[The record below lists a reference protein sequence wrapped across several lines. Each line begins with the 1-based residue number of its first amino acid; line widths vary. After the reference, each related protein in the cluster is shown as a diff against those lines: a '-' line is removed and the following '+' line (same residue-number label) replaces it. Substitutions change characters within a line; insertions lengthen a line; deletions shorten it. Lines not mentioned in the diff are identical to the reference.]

1 MKTLLKLLWSLL
13 ILSWLTTSATFA
25 LSTIAEKEA
34 IYWDLVLEQANLTYL
49 PPTWFQPTTLENA
62 SEDAS
67 YWINQVL
74 PYEQYRYEDKYLV
87 IPQLGMITPIV
98 EIPKW
103 SADFTDMVNWWEIW
117 INKYLNGWIIEYAN
131 SVEPGRR
138 GKRVDFGHSNFF
150 SDKEWDFKSIF
161 GNLMRVD
168 VNDQF
173 RYFVRNASG
182 EYDLFK
188 YVVTESY
195 NTDPY
200 SGVWALSRDGG
211 GADALVFGCTYWLA
225 GRWMLQW
232 TYLGDPIWAPFD
244 PYEWLDSYLR
254 ARIDTAV
261 TKIGR
266 LQPDSK
272 KYAIVQSIK
281 LLNKIR
287 DQFWLWTV
295 SEVEDYKTLS
305 EKELIVQ
312 YIEDELVRI
321 YPG

>member
-1 MKTLLKLLWSLL
+1 MKILLKSCWALLLFLFFAS
-13 ILSWLTTSATFA
+13 SNGFA

-34 IYWDLVLEQANLTYL
+34 IYWDLVLEQANLTYA
-49 PPTWFQPTTLENA
+49 PPTRFQPTSLANA

-87 IPQLGMITPIV
+87 IPQLWLVTPIV

-103 SADFTDMVNWWEIW
+103 TTDFTTMVNGWEID

-150 SDKEWDFKSIF
+150 TNKEWDFKSIF
-161 GNLMRVD
+161 GSLMRVD

-173 RYFVRNASG
+173 RYFQRNSSG

-200 SGVWALSRDGG
+200 SGVWALSRDGD
-211 GADALVFGCTYWLA
+211 GADALVFWCTYWLA

-232 TYLGDPIWAPFD
+232 TYLGEPIWAPFD

-254 ARIDTAV
+254 SRIDTAII
-261 TKIGR
+261 KIGR
-266 LQPDSK
+266 LQTEPK

-287 DQFWLWTV
+287 DQFGLATV
-295 SEVEDYKTLS
+295 SDIEDYKTLS

-321 YPG
+321 YPD